1 MLTGSSQ
8 PAEAKTKT
16 QSMSHR
22 LGMCRMPSAQMR
34 GQGLRNQR
42 IHTHLMEM
50 MLHLKQTIE
59 KNLMHLTTRHLQQD
73 LVLEEQRHSQ
83 AASEEEALLGRLMYQ
98 LVNLLQS
105 GAVGGLGLQPSCPS
119 LDVRRDVRGG
129 QWAQSSRQPDWPVH
143 QLSDLEATFVSQHLS
158 SRGID
163 ISALY
168 HSSFQDYKI
177 YQRDKYHEDKNTMG
191 FINLGL
197 SENKLCLDL
206 MTERLSQSDM
216 NYIEDDLLQY
226 PDWRGQPFLREEV
239 ARFLTYYCK
248 VPDQLDPENVV
259 VLNGC
264 SSVFS
269 TLAMVLCDPGEAF
282 LIPAPFYGGF
292 AFSACLYSKVELILV
307 HLDSEVTDANPHP
320 FQLTVDKLEQA
331 LLEARLTGKKVRAL
345 ILINPQNPLG
355 DVYSRD
361 SLQEYLEFAKRYH
374 LHVIIDEI
382 YMLSVFDEF
391 ITFHSVL
398 SMESLPDPNRTHVI
412 WGTSKDFGISGFRF
426 GVLYTHNREV
436 ASAVSSFGYLHGISG
451 IAQHK
456 LCRLLQDRE
465 WIDKVYLPTYRS
477 RLQIAHGYMTKKLE
491 ALGIPFLNRGSGL
504 YIWMNLKMYLDP
516 CTFEEELLLHRRFL
530 DNKLI
535 LSRGRTYMCKE
546 PGWFRITFAD
556 KPLLLKQAMHRFCQV
571 LSEQKQDLIMKQL
584 ENAQRE

>member
-1 MLTGSSQ
+1 MG
-8 PAEAKTKT
+8 
-16 QSMSHR
+16 HR
-22 LGMCRMPSAQMR
+22 LGTPRMNSGRMW
-34 GQGLRNQR
+34 GLGFRNQR

-50 MLHLKQTIE
+50 MLCLKQTIE
-59 KNLMHLTTRHLQQD
+59 KNLMYLTIRHPQQD

-83 AASEEEALLGRLMYQ
+83 GISKQEALLGNLMYQ

-105 GAVGGLGLQPSCPS
+105 GAMGGLELQWSWPS
-119 LDVRRDVRGG
+119 LDVRDDVGGG
-129 QWAQSSRQPDWPVH
+129 QWAQSSRQSDTLVH
-143 QLSDLEATFVSQHLS
+143 PLSDPVATFVSQHLS
-158 SRGID
+158 NRGTD
-163 ISALY
+163 ISDLY
-168 HSSFQDYKI
+168 HSIFQDYKI
-177 YQRDKYHEDKNTMG
+177 YQRDKYHEVKNTLG

-226 PDWRGQPFLREEV
+226 SDWRGQLFLREEV

-248 VPDQLDPENVV
+248 VPDRLDPENVV

-269 TLAMVLCDPGEAF
+269 TLAMVLCDPGDAF
-282 LIPAPFYGGF
+282 LIPTPFYGGF

-307 HLDSEVTDANPHP
+307 HLDSEVTDANPCP

-331 LLEARLTGKKVRAL
+331 LFEARLTGKKVKGL
-345 ILINPQNPLG
+345 ILTNPQNPLG
-355 DVYSRD
+355 DVYSQD
-361 SLQEYLEFAKRYH
+361 SLQEYLEFAKRYN

-382 YMLSVFDEF
+382 YMLSVFDES

-398 SMESLPDPNRTHVI
+398 SMQSLPDPSRTHVI

-426 GVLYTHNREV
+426 GVLYTHNKEV
-436 ASAVSSFGYLHGISG
+436 ASAVSSFGYLHSISG

-456 LCRLLQDRE
+456 LYRLLQDRE
-465 WIDKVYLPTYRS
+465 WIDQVYLPAYRS
-477 RLQIAHGYMTKKLE
+477 RLQRAHEYMTKKLE

-504 YIWMNLKMYLDP
+504 YIWINLKTYLDP

-530 DNKLI
+530 DNKLM
-535 LSRGRTYMCKE
+535 LSRGKIYMCKE
-546 PGWFRITFAD
+546 PGWFRITFAE
-556 KPLLLKQAMHRFCQV
+556 KPLRLQQAMHRFYQV
-571 LSEQKQDLIMKQL
+571 LSEQKQDLIVKQL
-584 ENAQRE
+584 EDTQRE